1 MFYLFRAGLVSL
13 VMAFFTLLR
22 GGQFFLFSFFALL
35 VSCSATDRMPGHVY
49 YRLEAEPTSLDPAL
63 IVDVPGGAIS
73 AKLFNGL
80 VRLGEDLEVEPDI
93 ASRWNVSEDGLT
105 YRFVLREDV
114 TFSNGRA
121 VGAPDFKYSFERVLS
136 PETKS
141 PRTWLFDRV
150 VGAREFMS
158 GDAGEVEG
166 FRVVDGRTFEI
177 RLEEPF
183 SPFLGLLTM
192 SNAYVVPREDVERLG
207 PDFSARPVGTGPY
220 VLKAWLPGDRIV
232 LKARADYFEGSPA
245 VRGMV
250 YRVIPENLTAVAE
263 FELGNLDAIGI
274 PSSVFSRYIKSP
286 KWKDLIIS
294 AEGLNVYYLGLNCSR
309 PPFDNPEVRRA
320 LNLAIDRKR
329 ILDTLYEKRGRLAVG
344 PVPGALRRWEAPE
357 PYPYEPERARQIL
370 EKEGAVGDKVDFY
383 VTSSPQEVVDMAE
396 VIQAYLKDAGLDVRL
411 QAREW
416 SAFKEAVARGES
428 DMFWLSWWAD
438 YPDPEN
444 FLYPL
449 FHSENRGP
457 GGNRAFYSNPE
468 VDSLIEAGQR
478 APSMEIRDSYYGRA
492 ERIIVRDAPW
502 VFFWH
507 RTDYMVHQPWIE
519 GQRMYPVYSMDKGLD
534 VALSR

>member
-1 MFYLFRAGLVSL
+1 MAVFTIFARGRAFLL
-13 VMAFFTLLR
+13 AFFVLL
-22 GGQFFLFSFFALL
+22 A
-35 VSCSATDRMPGHVY
+35 SCSATDRMPGHVY
-49 YRLEAEPTSLDPAL
+49 YRLEAEPTTLDPAL
-63 IVDVPGGAIS
+63 IVDVPGGAVS
-73 AKLFNGL
+73 AKVFNGL
-80 VRLGEDLEVEPDI
+80 VRLGEGLEVKPDI
-93 ASRWNVSEDGLT
+93 ASRWSISEDGLA
-105 YRFVLREDV
+105 YRFELREGV
-114 TFSNGRA
+114 TFSNGREVRA
-121 VGAPDFKYSFERVLS
+121 SDFKYSFERVLS
-136 PETKS
+136 PETRS

-150 VGAREFMS
+150 VGASEFMS
-158 GDAGEVEG
+158 GEADEVEG
-166 FRVVDGRTFEI
+166 FRAVDGRTFEI

-192 SNAYVVPREDVERLG
+192 SNAYVVPREEVERLG
-207 PDFSARPVGTGPY
+207 LDFSASPVGTGPY

-232 LKARADYFEGSPA
+232 LEAREEYFEGAPR
-245 VRGMV
+245 VEGMV

-274 PSSVFSRYIKSP
+274 PSSVFSRYRESP
-286 KWKDLIIS
+286 EWKDLIIS

-309 PPFDNPEVRRA
+309 PPFDDPAVRRA
-320 LNLAIDRKR
+320 LNLAIDRER
-329 ILDTLYEKRGRLAVG
+329 ILDTLYEKRGLLAGG

-357 PYPYEPERARQIL
+357 PYPYEPERARRIL
-370 EKEGAVGDKVDFY
+370 AREGAGGAQVDFY

-396 VIQAYLKDAGLDVRL
+396 VIQSYLKDAGLDVRL

-449 FHSENRGP
+449 FHSDNRGP

-478 APSMEIRDSYYGRA
+478 APMRTLRDSYYEKA
-492 ERIIVRDAPW
+492 ERVIVREAPW

-507 RTDYMVHQPWIE
+507 RTDYMVHQPWLE